1 MSNDDKC
8 GQGRNELQDVQTRPR
23 KKSPLM
29 VRLLLTR
36 EAEDPS
42 LLAMTARRL
51 IYASGGTTTSPF
63 TPPSESGSVA
73 PGDVSQPRATSSG
86 LAVVILCGVT
96 LAFYHGLWL
105 PGLVLIKRDAF
116 RFFLPLKEYL
126 IQRLDAGELPHW
138 FPYEGLGRSF
148 IGVAHTGVFHPFTA
162 LYFFTPVPDAYR
174 VSTLL
179 TCVLAGLGT
188 FMLGRML
195 RVSRTGALFSGL
207 AFTLSGY
214 VVSLTDNLLY
224 LYSICVL
231 PLFCAGLEK
240 EIGRAHV

>member
-42 LLAMTARRL
+42 LLARTARRL

-116 RFFLPLKEYL
+116 RFLLPLKEYL
-126 IQRLDAGELPHW
+126 IQRLEAGELPQC
-138 FPYEGLGRSF
+138 FPYEGLGRSPASSLWMRYSLRGRKNRKASRL
-148 IGVAHTGVFHPFTA
+148 I
-162 LYFFTPVPDAYR
+162 
-174 VSTLL
+174 STRP
-179 TCVLAGLGT
+179 
-188 FMLGRML
+188 GR
-195 RVSRTGALFSGL
+195 
-207 AFTLSGY
+207 
-214 VVSLTDNLLY
+214 
-224 LYSICVL
+224 
-231 PLFCAGLEK
+231 
-240 EIGRAHV
+240 